1 MNQSEFINQHS
12 GFWKESEYEKI
23 SDINSEQDLPATYRV
38 LSHHLALAETR
49 NYSEGLIS
57 YLQSLVLKYHSL
69 LYSYKKNWF
78 STLWIFFYK
87 KYPASIRENR
97 NYIFVASACFFIPL
111 ILSTIV
117 TYVSPEIVY
126 YLISIE
132 NIAEIKDMYNPDSD
146 VLGRV
151 RADEGDWYMFG
162 YYIYNNTSIGFRT
175 FAAGLLMGFGTVFFL
190 LFNSVY
196 IGMIAGYLINIG
208 YSETF
213 FSFVSGHSSFEL
225 LAIALS
231 GAAGLMLGNAL
242 INPANLKRK
251 QALQYSAKLAM
262 PVMQGAMSF
271 FFIAAA
277 IEAFW
282 SSNKAI
288 AFELK
293 ISVGLV
299 LWLCII
305 LYFIFAGK
313 KRIVK

>member
-1 MNQSEFINQHS
+1 MNQSEFINLHS
-12 GFWKESEYEKI
+12 DFWKESEHRNKSDHSQKI
-23 SDINSEQDLPATYRV
+23 DLPATYRI

-49 NYSEGLIS
+49 NYSEGLIR

-78 STLWIFFYK
+78 AVLWFFF
-87 KYPASIRENR
+87 SIKFPGSVREN
-97 NYIFVASACFFIPL
+97 YKLIYSASSIFFIPL
-111 ILSTIV
+111 IITAAI
-117 TYVSPEIVY
+117 TYVFPDIVY
-126 YLISIE
+126 YIISIE
-132 NIAEIKDMYNPDSD
+132 NIAEIKDMYNPEGS
-146 VLGRV
+146 VLGRA

-190 LFNSVY
+190 VFNAVY
-196 IGMIAGYLINIG
+196 IGLIAGYLINIG
-208 YSETF
+208 YSNTF

-225 LAIALS
+225 MAIALS

-242 INPANLKRK
+242 INPANSKRK
-251 QALQYSAKLAM
+251 QALRYAAKLAM

-282 SSNKAI
+282 SSNKTI
-288 AFELK
+288 MFEIK
-293 ISVGLV
+293 IFVGLMF
-299 LWLCII
+299 WLSIV
-305 LYFIFAGK
+305 LYFIYSGK
-313 KRIVK
+313 NKVVK

>member
-12 GFWKESEYEKI
+12 GFWKESEDKKPEELC
-23 SDINSEQDLPATYRV
+23 SELDLPATYRV

-49 NYSEGLIS
+49 NYSEGLIR
-57 YLQSLVLKYHSL
+57 YLQHLVLKYHSL
-69 LYSYKKNWF
+69 LYSYRKNWF
-78 STLWIFFYK
+78 SIVWLFFYK
-87 KYPASIRENR
+87 KFQDSIRENR
-97 NYIFVASACFFIPL
+97 IYIFLASACFFIPL
-111 ILSTIV
+111 ILTAIAV
-117 TYVSPEIVY
+117 YFFPDIVY
-126 YLISIE
+126 YIISIE
-132 NIAEIKDMYNPDSD
+132 NIAEIKEMYNPDNA
-146 VLGRV
+146 VLGRE

-190 LFNSVY
+190 LFNAVY

-231 GAAGLMLGNAL
+231 GAAGMMLGNAL

-251 QALQYSAKLAM
+251 QALQKSAKLAM
-262 PVMQGAMSF
+262 PIMQGAMSC

-282 SSNKAI
+282 SSNKGI
-288 AFELK
+288 SLELK
-293 ISVGLV
+293 AAIGLI
-299 LWLCII
+299 LWLSII
-305 LYFIFAGK
+305 LYFIYFGK
-313 KRIVK
+313 NRIAK